1 MTDPTKKPAFSKAH
15 QNLYQGLNE
24 QGLYTKSYEEFAVQ
38 FSTPES
44 QKNLYDAVVSQGF
57 YTKSADDFY
66 AQFFDVKKKE
76 KAELPPQPVSAP
88 ASAMDS
94 TVSTSDTA
102 PQVPI
107 ESGDSAS
114 PTVTESEGRVF
125 DDVTV
130 EGTETQYLDGDFGE
144 LVNRMGS
151 IGDVFDDMARAWGQ
165 GRATGDMV
173 AIPYSIAVGDMTVS
187 EDVIK
192 QLVEDVNK
200 YDDKM
205 REIGQSDET
214 QSFYATMDQ
223 NGGGAWG
230 WLAATAKHPQ
240 AMGEVLLSSSSGMI
254 NTTSATNAL
263 AMLTGGTMAGA
274 TVGLAGGP
282 LAPLTSSAGATIG
295 AAASLPFAFGAA
307 GATVEV
313 ASSFVDFLKEEL
325 GDKEFTYENVAPI
338 LMDESKLRELRKRSA
353 VRGGTIFAVDAF
365 GGAVLSKGAKA
376 MKQAGRSA
384 LTTTGTTAVGE
395 MATGFGGEMTAQVLS
410 GQEPSV
416 VEGLMEA
423 GPGVVQTPFTLGS
436 ATIQDAMEG
445 KPRPVEGRQEQQDV
459 LDQLNTEAPKG
470 EYKVNGGAVT
480 RKALMELITDVTD
493 EEMGS
498 INIEISNDPEV
509 QAMLEERGRKHQL
522 SKDIP
527 TEFSEQDRK
536 LLVNLEYERQQLEGK
551 TTATAKRRL
560 KNVEAQIETINARY
574 DEQVTASTEVVESPS
589 VSEQLGRV
597 VVMEDGTRGEL
608 RRDTEFGDR
617 VVIETDERIID
628 LGNAAEVMDKPI
640 SELNLAEDQAGVEV
654 TPDGTLIYNGNE
666 YGIQRDIPTRGIEYD
681 ADGNVTRVSIK
692 DAEGKTVMLE
702 GQDAQD
708 AAYQILLDQAQRP
721 EQEQTVN
728 EALAQDEEFQ
738 RDHDEYVRRK
748 EQELAGQP
756 TEAAPVAEEQAAQ
769 VSEQAPTQPAQ
780 EPISPV
786 RAGPVESPQAH
797 REALEKEGV
806 WVKGKGLKNKAEGLR
821 RRWFSA
827 RGFMPR
833 SMFRDREQREANIAK
848 SANVAQQ
855 HIREFNRL
863 LKKFKGDEDVLL
875 ADFDDAM
882 RGGEGLNR
890 LPEGFAGLAQ
900 EMRNQIDK
908 LSIELVNLGVVPDSQ
923 IDNVISNLG
932 QYLTRSYEVFTNK
945 NWKDQV
951 GKEKITAAKNLI
963 RERERA
969 QAGKDYLDAS
979 KNPQGLDAEAYL
991 ESVVDGYIDKYLSP
1005 DDAKAFVTAASD
1017 SKNTNILK
1025 ERKDIPK
1032 EIRALMGEYTD
1043 PAQNFAASVLKM
1055 TQTAESARFLNKVKE
1070 NGKGVF
1076 LFDKPNGPYTTQIA
1090 SENSEAMSPLNGLY
1104 TTPEIANEFN
1114 KAGDQMSSFMQTY
1127 MKAIGTVKWAKTIG
1141 SVATH
1146 SKNVVG
1152 NLGFMWANGH
1162 TDLTQMNTAYQAL
1175 KADLAGGSKEWQ
1187 ARMNRYV
1194 GLGIVKQSA
1203 AVGEIRDMFKDANMD
1218 DALARRMNDKGL
1230 SLKDKALRKA
1240 RVGARKVEDLYQA
1253 EDDFFKIVAF
1263 ENESNRY
1270 SEAMFGK
1277 PPEQLNEQELAE
1289 LDGYVSELVKNTYPT
1304 YSRVPEAVQMI
1315 RRFPIMGNFVSFQAE
1330 SYRVAWNTMAQA
1342 KAEMASDN
1350 PKIRSIGAKRMAGVT
1365 TYVGMKNAVTG
1376 VAGSAVGAGIMGAA
1390 GELLDNEQE
1399 QQRQE
1404 DLRMFMAP
1412 WSQNSKIIPYDLQDG
1427 KFSYIDFSSSD
1438 PYGHFDKIGN
1448 AFMRGEDGID
1458 SFATGLFTVIEP
1470 FVGEEILTRRL
1481 VNVSRNVNDYGKPI
1495 YNQESPQAQQI
1506 QDVMSYMYGVIEPGT
1521 ITSLRK
1527 VYDSGADP
1535 AEIAGQLTGFKPYN
1549 VDVNKQFGFQMIKFK
1564 ERMSDA
1570 NSLKYSNENQAY
1582 EANQSIQE
1590 EMHKYAMAA
1599 NRLGVSK
1606 SEIIAT
1612 MRQYARVS
1620 ERQAEG
1626 IFAGV
1631 YKPLTP
1637 PRP

>member
-1 MTDPTKKPAFSKAH
+1 MTDPTKKPTFSQAH
-15 QNLYQGLNE
+15 QNLYKGLNE

-44 QKNLYDAVVSQGF
+44 QKNLYDAVVSQGL

-88 ASAMDS
+88 VSEEVS
-94 TVSTSDTA
+94 TVSTSDT
-102 PQVPI
+102 VPTQAI
-107 ESGDSAS
+107 ASGDSDS

-125 DDVTV
+125 DDVTI
-130 EGTETQYLDGDFGE
+130 EGTETQYLDGDFGD
-144 LVNRMGS
+144 LVNRMGV

-165 GRATGDMV
+165 GQATGDMV
-173 AIPYSIAVGDMTVS
+173 AIPYSIAVGDMAVS
-187 EDVIK
+187 EDVIR

-240 AMGEVLLSSSSGMI
+240 AMAEVLLSSSSGMM

-263 AMLTGGTMAGA
+263 AALTGGTMAGA
-274 TVGLAGGP
+274 TAGLAGGP
-282 LAPLTSSAGATIG
+282 LAPVTSSAGATIG

-353 VRGGTIFAVDAF
+353 VRGGTIFAVDAL

-376 MKQAGRSA
+376 MKQAGRSG
-384 LTTTGTTAVGE
+384 LTTVGVTATGEA
-395 MATGFGGEMTAQVLS
+395 ATGFGGEMTAQVLS

-423 GPGVVQTPFTLGS
+423 GPGVVQTPFTLAS
-436 ATIQDAMEG
+436 AGVQDVMEG
-445 KPRPVEGRQEQQDV
+445 KPRPVEGKQEQQDV

-509 QAMLEERGRKHQL
+509 QSMLEERGRKYQI

-527 TEFSEQDRK
+527 SEFSEQDRK

-574 DEQVTASTEVVESPS
+574 DEQVTASTEAVESPS

-640 SELNLAEDQAGVEV
+640 SELNLAEDKAGVEV
-654 TPDGTLIYNGNE
+654 TPDGTLMYNGNE

-708 AAYQILLDQAQRP
+708 AAYQILLDQAQTP
-721 EQEQTVN
+721 EQEQVVN

-756 TEAAPVAEEQAAQ
+756 TEAAPVAEKQAAQ
-769 VSEQAPTQPAQ
+769 VSEQAPTQPTP
-780 EPISPV
+780 EPVSPV
-786 RAGPVESPQAH
+786 RAGPVENPKAH

-855 HIREFNRL
+855 HVREFNRL

-875 ADFDDAM
+875 ADFDDAL

-890 LPEGFAGLAQ
+890 LPEEFAGLAQ

-908 LSIELVNLGVVPDSQ
+908 LSIDLINLGVVPDSQ

-951 GKEKITAAKNLI
+951 GQEKINAAKNVI

-969 QAGKDYLDAS
+969 QAGIDYLDAN

-991 ESVVDGYIDKYLSP
+991 ESVVNGYIDKYLSP

-1076 LFDKPNGPYTTQIA
+1076 LFDKPNGPYTAQIA

-1114 KAGDQMSSFMQTY
+1114 KAGDQMTSFMQTY

-1162 TDLTQMNTAYQAL
+1162 TDLTQMNTAYQTL

-1187 ARMNRYV
+1187 NRMNKYV
-1194 GLGIVKQSA
+1194 ELGIVKQSA
-1203 AVGEIRDMFKDANMD
+1203 AIGEIRDMFNDANMD

-1240 RVGARKVEDLYQA
+1240 RVGAKKVEDLYQA

-1277 PPEQLNEQELAE
+1277 TPDQLNEQERAE
-1289 LDGYVSELVKNTYPT
+1289 LDGYVAELVKNTYPT

-1350 PKIRSIGAKRMAGVT
+1350 PKIRAIGAKRMAGVT

-1376 VAGSAVGAGIMGAA
+1376 MAGSTVGAGIMGAA

-1481 VNVSRNVNDYGKPI
+1481 VNISRNVNDYGKPI
-1495 YNQESPQAQQI
+1495 YNPESPQAQQI
-1506 QDVMSYMYGVIEPGT
+1506 QDVMSYMYEVVEPGT
-1521 ITSLRK
+1521 VTSLRK
-1527 VYDSGADP
+1527 VYNSGADP
-1535 AEIAGQLTGFKPYN
+1535 AEIGGQLTGFKPYN
-1549 VDVNKQFGFQMIKFK
+1549 VDVNQQLGFQMVKFK
-1564 ERMSDA
+1564 ERLSDA
-1570 NSLKYSNENQAY
+1570 NSLKYSDENQAY
-1582 EANQSIQE
+1582 EANRSIQE

-1606 SEIIAT
+1606 KDIIAT
-1612 MRQYARVS
+1612 MRQYARIS

>member
-1 MTDPTKKPAFSKAH
+1 
-15 QNLYQGLNE
+15 
-24 QGLYTKSYEEFAVQ
+24 
-38 FSTPES
+38 
-44 QKNLYDAVVSQGF
+44 
-57 YTKSADDFY
+57 
-66 AQFFDVKKKE
+66 
-76 KAELPPQPVSAP
+76 
-88 ASAMDS
+88 
-94 TVSTSDTA
+94 
-102 PQVPI
+102 
-107 ESGDSAS
+107 
-114 PTVTESEGRVF
+114 
-125 DDVTV
+125 
-130 EGTETQYLDGDFGE
+130 
-144 LVNRMGS
+144 
-151 IGDVFDDMARAWGQ
+151 
-165 GRATGDMV
+165 MV
-173 AIPYSIAVGDMTVS
+173 AIPYSITVGDLSVS
-187 EDVIK
+187 DDVIN
-192 QLVEDVNK
+192 QLVADVNK

-214 QSFYATMDQ
+214 QSFYATMDE

-240 AMGEVLLSSSSGMI
+240 AMAEVLLSSSSGMV

-282 LAPLTSSAGATIG
+282 LAPVTSAAGATIG

-338 LMDESKLRELRKRSA
+338 LKDENKLRELRKRSA
-353 VRGGTIFAVDAF
+353 IRGGTILAVDAF

-376 MKQAGRSA
+376 MKQAGRSGF
-384 LTTTGTTAVGE
+384 TTVGVTATGEA
-395 MATGFGGEMTAQVLS
+395 ATGFGGEMSAQVLS
-410 GQEPSV
+410 GQEPSI

-423 GPGVVQTPFTLGS
+423 GPGVVQTPFTLAS
-436 ATIQDAMEG
+436 AGIQDVMEG
-445 KPRPVEGRQEQQDV
+445 KPRPVEGKQEQQDV
-459 LDQLNTEAPKG
+459 LDRLNTEAPKG

-480 RKALMELITDVTD
+480 RKTLMELLADVTD

-498 INIEISNDPEV
+498 VNIEINNDPEV
-509 QAMLEERGRKHQL
+509 QAMLEERGRKYQI

-527 TEFSEQDRK
+527 SEFSEQDRR

-560 KNVEAQIETINARY
+560 KNVEDQIETINARY
-574 DEQVTASTEVVESPS
+574 DDQVTASTETVESPS
-589 VSEQLGRV
+589 VSDQLGRI

-608 RRDTEFGDR
+608 RRDAEFGDR

-640 SELNLAEDQAGVEV
+640 SELNLAEDKAGVEV
-654 TPDGTLIYNGNE
+654 TPDGTLIYDGNE

-681 ADGNVTRVSIK
+681 DSGNVTRVSLK
-692 DAEGKTVMLE
+692 DADGKTIMLE

-708 AAYQILLDQAQRP
+708 AAYQILLDQAQTP
-721 EQEQTVN
+721 QQEQAVN

-738 RDHDEYVRRK
+738 REHDEYVRRK

-756 TEAAPVAEEQAAQ
+756 TEATPVAEEQAAQ
-769 VSEQAPTQPAQ
+769 VSEQAPTQPVP
-780 EPISPV
+780 EPVSPV
-786 RAGPVESPQAH
+786 RAGPVENPKAH

-806 WVKGKGLKNKAEGLR
+806 YVKGKGLKNLGEGIR

-855 HIREFNRL
+855 HVREFNRL
-863 LKKFKGDEDVLL
+863 LKRFKGDEDVLL
-875 ADFDDAM
+875 ADFDDAL

-890 LPEGFAGLAQ
+890 LPEEFAGLAQ

-908 LSIELVNLGVVPDSQ
+908 LSIDLINLGVVPDSQ

-951 GKEKITAAKNLI
+951 GQEKITAAKNII
-963 RERERA
+963 RERERS
-969 QAGKDYLDAS
+969 QAGRDYLDAT

-1005 DDAKAFVTAASD
+1005 EDAKAFVTAASD

-1076 LFDKPNGPYTTQIA
+1076 LFDKPNGPYTAQIA
-1090 SENSEAMSPLNGLY
+1090 SENSEAMAPLNGLY
-1104 TTPEIANEFN
+1104 TTPEIAAEFN
-1114 KAGDQMSSFMQTY
+1114 KSGEQMTAFMQTY

-1175 KADLAGGSKEWQ
+1175 KADLSGGSKEFQ
-1187 ARMNRYV
+1187 ARMNRYIE
-1194 GLGIVKQSA
+1194 LGIVKQSA
-1203 AVGEIRDMFKDANMD
+1203 AVGEIRDMFKDAKMD

-1240 RVGARKVEDLYQA
+1240 RVGAKKVEDLYQA

-1277 PPEQLNEQELAE
+1277 SPEQLNEQERAE
-1289 LDGYVSELVKNTYPT
+1289 LDGYVAELVKNTYPT

-1342 KAEMASDN
+1342 KSEMASDN
-1350 PKIRSIGAKRMAGVT
+1350 PKIRAIGAKRMAGVT

-1376 VAGSAVGAGIMGAA
+1376 MAGTTVGAGIMGAA

-1458 SFATGLFTVIEP
+1458 SFAKGLFTVIEP

-1495 YNQESPQAQQI
+1495 YNPESPQAQQI
-1506 QDVMSYMYGVIEPGT
+1506 QDVMSYMYEVVEPGT

-1535 AEIAGQLTGFKPYN
+1535 VEITGQLTGFKPYN
-1549 VDVNKQFGFQMIKFK
+1549 VDVNQQLGFKMVKFK
-1564 ERMSDA
+1564 ERLSDA
-1570 NSLKYSNENQAY
+1570 NSLKYSDENQAY
-1582 EANQSIQE
+1582 EANRAIQE

-1606 SEIIAT
+1606 GEIIAT